1 MHDHKMHKIL
11 FNEYGR
17 LRSGWRVFLFLFL
30 LLASSFV
37 FVTAL
42 RVGYA
47 TLHTLIPRPSY
58 ASAIF
63 ELIFRCTLIISALGA
78 GYLLAKY
85 VEGLPFRSLGLTF
98 HEGWLRDFLLGC
110 AVAFATLV
118 LAVVISVAA
127 GNLRFSLN
135 AAEQI
140 PAIIKSF
147 IGSGILLFVA
157 ALAEEAMFRGYPLQ
171 TLARAGYAWLGVVL
185 TLAFFAWGHLD
196 NPNVV
201 PQFTF
206 ANTALAGLWF
216 AIAYLRTRSLW
227 LPLGLHWAW
236 NWALGW
242 FFGLPISGLKLVSH
256 PVLVANDGGPFWL
269 TGGTYGM
276 EGGLACTIAF
286 ALSTLLIWRMP
297 GLKATPELK
306 KLTSE
311 ENPAVRS
318 PVLSSQPAE

>member
-1 MHDHKMHKIL
+1 MRAIL

-17 LRSGWRVFLFLFL
+17 LRSGWRVLLFVVLVL
-30 LLASSFV
+30 GSSFV

-42 RVGYA
+42 RAAYA
-47 TLHTLIPRPSY
+47 ALHNITPRPSY
-58 ASAIF
+58 AGAIF
-63 ELIFRCTLIISALGA
+63 ELIFRFTLILSALGA
-78 GYLLAKY
+78 GYVLARY

-98 HEGWLRDFLLGC
+98 HDGWLRDFLLGC
-110 AVAFATLV
+110 VVAFGTLV

-127 GNLRFSLN
+127 GSLRFSFN
-135 AAEQI
+135 AAD
-140 PAIIKSF
+140 AIFALTRSF
-147 IGSGILLFVA
+147 IGSGILLFIA
-157 ALAEEAMFRGYPLQ
+157 ALAEEALFRGYALQ
-171 TLARAGYAWLGVVL
+171 TLARAGYSWLGVVL
-185 TLAFFAWGHLD
+185 TLVFFAWGHLD

-206 ANTALAGLWF
+206 VNTALAGLWF

-227 LPLGLHWAW
+227 LPLGLHLAW
-236 NWALGW
+236 NWALAW
-242 FFGLPISGLKLVSH
+242 FFGLPVSGLKLASH
-256 PVLVANDGGPFWL
+256 PLLVANDAGPFWL

-286 ALSTLLIWRMP
+286 AVSTLVIWLMP

-311 ENPAVRS
+311 ENPAVGS
-318 PVLSSQPAE
+318 PVLTKQPAD